1 MRKDLETHNKVE
13 HERHYKLEDG
23 EEGELIKDER
33 GFHFI
38 KSISIGNLFTIVSAA
53 VIAIWWAST
62 VETRIA
68 INSARIE
75 SNRQIVELQAENYKL
90 DKIEVR
96 QQLTNMDNKLD
107 RIIERQNNK

>member
-1 MRKDLETHNKVE
+1 MRNKSE
-13 HERHYKLEDG
+13 NNYNDDEESPLKEED
-23 EEGELIKDER
+23 

-38 KSISIGNLFTIVSAA
+38 KTISIGNLFTMVSAA
-53 VIAIWWAST
+53 VFGIWWAST

-75 SNRQIVELQAENYKL
+75 ANHQIVEVQAENYKA
-90 DKIEVR
+90 DKIEVH
-96 QQLTNMDNKLD
+96 QQLANMDNKLD

>member
-1 MRKDLETHNKVE
+1 MRNNYENDKNK
-13 HERHYKLEDG
+13 LFEDD
-23 EEGELIKDER
+23 EESESVKYND

-38 KSISIGNLFTIVSAA
+38 KSISIGNLFTMISAA
-53 VIAIWWAST
+53 VLSIWWAST

-68 INSARIE
+68 INAARIE
-75 SNRQIVELQAENYKL
+75 ANRQIVEVQAENYKA

-96 QQLTNMDNKLD
+96 QQLANMDNKLD

>member
-1 MRKDLETHNKVE
+1 MRNKPEIDDEEDDLRKAEN
-13 HERHYKLEDG
+13 
-23 EEGELIKDER
+23 

-38 KSISIGNLFTIVSAA
+38 KSISIGNLFTMVSAA
-53 VIAIWWAST
+53 VFGIWWAST

-75 SNRQIVELQAENYKL
+75 ANHQIVEVQAENYKS
-90 DKIEVR
+90 DKIEVH
-96 QQLTNMDNKLD
+96 QQLANMDNKLD